1 MRSFCGSRVSLI
13 LKLIVRN
20 YAAVCVNEFL
30 IDGLSEIKEEY

>member
-30 IDGLSEIKEEY
+30 IDGIKWNKR